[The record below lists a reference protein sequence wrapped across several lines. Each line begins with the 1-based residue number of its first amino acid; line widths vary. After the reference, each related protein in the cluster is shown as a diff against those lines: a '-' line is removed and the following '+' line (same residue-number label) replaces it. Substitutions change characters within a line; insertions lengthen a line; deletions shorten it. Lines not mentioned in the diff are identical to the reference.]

1 MMAVVL
7 AFASLAA
14 LGVGH
19 LHCSK
24 GAPAVAGNGGCGPA
38 NSEFHTS
45 ASGCISKIRRPNWQ
59 AWLRPSMKCWS
70 GWTSRSPTSPS
81 FPPTSPTS
89 SGLLLR
95 IFVERLRSP
104 SVSNGQ
110 PRIIARSWLRVWKS
124 IRKSPEVIDRLLFLA
139 LAERSEGCL
148 ERKMVNVGDELMS
161 IAGFFEPAATEMN
174 LGIQLAANGD
184 LCMSADPVLVRR
196 AVCNLVSNA
205 IAHTPPGGTIGLAA
219 YKQKSAIRVIVADSG
234 TGIPA
239 EHLPHVFDR
248 FYRVN
253 RTPRG
258 QPGRSRPGTQYCPD
272 GDEPAQGR
280 GGDLQRA
287 RPRNMRHPGV
297 SPGHGRLIL
306 SPPPVKS
313 QTCSADKLVNRPS
326 TRDIPRQF

>member
-1 MMAVVL
+1 MRPGEFRVPHLSQRVHLKDPAPEL
-7 AFASLAA
+7 ASLAETFNEMLERLDKSFA
-14 LGVGH
+14 H
-19 LHCSK
+19 
-24 GAPAVAGNGGCGPA
+24 
-38 NSEFHTS
+38 
-45 ASGCISKIRRPNWQ
+45 ISKFSADIAHELRTPLTNLRGEAEVALSKQRPAEDYREVLASSLEEYTQ
-59 AWLRPSMKCWS
+59 IS
-70 GWTSRSPTSPS
+70 G
-81 FPPTSPTS
+81 
-89 SGLLLR
+89 
-95 IFVERLRSP
+95 
-104 SVSNGQ
+104 
-110 PRIIARSWLRVWKS
+110 
-124 IRKSPEVIDRLLFLA
+124 VIDRLLFLA

-258 QPGRSRPGTQYCPD
+258 R
-272 GDEPAQGR
+272 R
-280 GGDLQRA
+280 GGAGLGLSIVQTVM
-287 RPRNMRHPGV
+287 NLHKGV
-297 SPGHGRLIL
+297 VEISSAPGHGTCVIL
-306 SPPPVKS
+306 EFPLV
-313 QTCSADKLVNRPS
+313 TSA
-326 TRDIPRQF
+326 